1 MLDRLPEELLRLVAS
16 YTPVVHNGVSL
27 RTAVSDRDGR
37 HRLVVRVEM
46 EDAAMRRVMTA
57 SVRSAV
63 TGVPATDEASSV
75 LAYESVDEFD
85 VTGILLRMR
94 LPPQTHTCNWCFNS
108 HNKLISFGIA
118 QTNAPLRLVCS
129 HMAVAL
135 VK

>member
-16 YTPVVHNGVSL
+16 YAPVVHNGVSL

-63 TGVPATDEASSV
+63 MGIPVTDEASSV

-94 LPPQTHTCNWCFNS
+94 LPPQTHTCNWCFGT
-108 HNKLISFGIA
+108 KLISFGIA
-118 QTNAPLRLVCS
+118 QTNTPLRLVCS
-129 HMAVAL
+129 HLAVAL

>member
-16 YTPVVHNGVSL
+16 YAPVVHNGVSL
-27 RTAVSDRDGR
+27 RTCVSERG

-46 EDAAMRRVMTA
+46 EDAAMRRALTA
-57 SVRSAV
+57 AVRSAV
-63 TGVPATDEASSV
+63 TGSIPADEATSV
-75 LAYESVDEFD
+75 LAYESAHEFD

-94 LPPQTHTCNWCFNS
+94 LPPQTHTCNWCFGT
-108 HNKLISFGIA
+108 KLISFGVV

-129 HMAVAL
+129 HMAAAL